1 MASFFGTAFNPFAS
15 PVGSKIGKNIIL
27 YLTYSCMIALD
38 YDLSLISQ
46 HPPRLHNVAP
56 SVLPLYYVILG
67 FHDNYYDVAQLLLK
81 W

>member
-1 MASFFGTAFNPFAS
+1 
-15 PVGSKIGKNIIL
+15 
-27 YLTYSCMIALD
+27 MIALD
-38 YDLSLISQ
+38 YDLSLTSQ